1 MGMSNQNLRVARLRR
16 QGAAWLIGTTV
27 LFGIYRVYRWAEPSP
42 SSIAAALSPSAA
54 SNVSLELEEAS
65 FENYAEGKKNWSL
78 WARRIAIERQNG
90 GVPNSL
96 QAATIDDIRDGK
108 LFSSPIG
115 DREKRRQGEE
125 ETGRRGETGNREQGT
140 GRPNTQHPTP
150 NTLPQSGSDSDPG
163 LPAATFSAQHGRYLV
178 GSAEGLPTEM
188 QFTYSVQWQFQLTG
202 DVKIRTREGHQF
214 HAPAILILELYNRKT
229 GKAERH
235 MLCNQGG
242 EIKAKGATVQA
253 NQARYDEKNQTVE
266 CLGGVHAQLQQD
278 SVQGEHFYWALKD
291 NALRSP
297 DQVSGVW
304 QGCAYTASD
313 ILIDATQRVY
323 QGKRVS
329 MQLNGKAASK
339 LAAGSLGLVMATG
352 LVSGGQTPSGK
363 QTPSSSIKNTAAQG
377 EDTRGHLDSADIL
390 LVTKTNMATGHNF
403 TYTQGSRTITGD
415 NGRYNN
421 KSGVLDADG
430 HLVMDDP
437 EHHGTC
443 QKAHVEET
451 KALAVLTGDVV
462 LTLKPQKA
470 TPADNPN
477 DISAGKNQGAVVTCD
492 QVDSYY
498 KKKFTVLRGHLVFK
512 QHIPREG
519 QEPLDRTGT
528 AEHAEY
534 DDKNEVLTLFP
545 PVMGHDSDESEFYSN
560 DKKVVIVTK
569 SGEETLSGAHAK
581 VVSRVKKTPDDD
593 NPANAGQ
600 DKKTG
605 SDKKPTPGAIPG
617 DTTPSG
623 GATPDV
629 PAKPADK
636 PQPTTPDAPKK
647 AEDKP
652 APDKKDAGKPAAGK

>member
-16 QGAAWLIGTTV
+16 QAVAWLAGTAV
-27 LFGIYRVYRWAEPSP
+27 LFGIYRVYRWAEPSS
-42 SSIAAALSPSAA
+42 SSIAAVLSPSAV
-54 SNVSLELEEAS
+54 SNVSLELEEAT

-108 LFSSPIG
+108 LFSSPLG
-115 DREKRRQGEE
+115 KTKDEG
-125 ETGRRGETGNREQGT
+125 GRMKDEVNSHSSLRVQ
-140 GRPNTQHPTP
+140 PSVLSQPTTNHQP
-150 NTLPQSGSDSDPG
+150 PATSQSGSDSDPG

-313 ILIDATQRVY
+313 ILIDATQQVY
-323 QGKRVS
+323 QGKRFR
-329 MQLNGKAASK
+329 MQLNGKNASK
-339 LAAGSLGLVMATG
+339 LVAGSLGLVMTTG
-352 LVSGGQTPSGK
+352 LVSNGQTPPGAK
-363 QTPSSSIKNTAAQG
+363 TPSANATATAQG
-377 EDTRGHLDSADIL
+377 GNDLSEFEGEDFKSVNKSQTTTAH
-390 LVTKTNMATGHNF
+390 HF
-403 TYTQGSRTITGD
+403 TYTRGSRVITGD
-415 NGRYNN
+415 NGRYDKKN
-421 KSGVLDADG
+421 GVLDADG
-430 HLVMDDP
+430 HMVMDDP
-437 EHHGTC
+437 EHHGIC

-462 LTLKPQKA
+462 LTLKPQ
-470 TPADNPN
+470 TPAAGDNPN

-512 QHIPREG
+512 QHILRAG

-545 PVMGHDSDESEFYSN
+545 PVLGHDSDETQFYSN
-560 DKKVVIVTK
+560 DKKVIITTK
-569 SGEETLSGAHAK
+569 SGEESITGAHGK
-581 VVSRVKKTPDDD
+581 VISHVKETPEDD

-605 SDKKPTPGAIPG
+605 VDKKPTPGAIPG
-617 DTTPSG
+617 GATPSG
-623 GATPDV
+623 GAIPDA
-629 PAKPADK
+629 PANPAEK
-636 PQPTTPDAPKK
+636 PQTTPSDAPKK

-652 APDKKDAGKPAAGK
+652 APDKKDTGKPTASK

>member
-1 MGMSNQNLRVARLRR
+1 MGMSNQNLRLARLRR
-16 QGAAWLIGTTV
+16 QALAWLLGAAV

-42 SSIAAALSPSAA
+42 SSIAAVLSPTAV
-54 SNVSLELEEAS
+54 SNVSLELEEAN

-78 WARRIAIERQNG
+78 WARRISLERQNG

-108 LFSSPIG
+108 LFSSPLG
-115 DREKRRQGEE
+115 EKEKRRNGEE
-125 ETGRRGETGNREQGT
+125 ETGHRDSSTLNPGIHPE
-140 GRPNTQHPTP
+140 GRAQPSTSS
-150 NTLPQSGSDSDPG
+150 TLTQSGSDSDPG

-178 GSAEGLPTEM
+178 GSAEGLPVEM
-188 QFTYSVQWQFQLTG
+188 QFTYAVQWQFQLTG

-297 DQVSGVW
+297 DKVTGIW

-313 ILIDATQRVY
+313 ILIDANQQVY
-323 QGKRVS
+323 QGKKFS
-329 MQLNGKAASK
+329 MQLNGKTASK
-339 LAAGSLGLVMATG
+339 LAAGSLGLVMTTG
-352 LVSGGQTPSGK
+352 LVSSGQTPSGAK
-363 QTPSSSIKNTAAQG
+363 TPSSGVTGAAQG
-377 EDTRGHLDSADIL
+377 DNDLAVFDGDDFKS
-390 LVTKTNMATGHNF
+390 VTKTQISTAHHF
-403 TYTQGSRTITGD
+403 TYTRGSRVITGD
-415 NGRYNN
+415 NGRYDKKNHI
-421 KSGVLDADG
+421 LDADG
-430 HLVMDDP
+430 HMVMDDP

-443 QKAHVEET
+443 QKAHVEES

-462 LTLKPQKA
+462 LTLKPQ
-470 TPADNPN
+470 TPAPSDNPN

-498 KKKFTVLRGHLVFK
+498 KKKFTVLHGHLVFK
-512 QHIPREG
+512 QHILREG

-545 PVMGHDSDESEFYSN
+545 PVLGHDSDESQFYSN
-560 DKKVVIVTK
+560 DKQVVIVTK
-569 SGEETLSGAHAK
+569 SGEETITGAHGR
-581 VVSRVKKTPDDD
+581 VVAHMKEDAQDD
-593 NPANAGQ
+593 NPATAGQ
-600 DKKTG
+600 DKKNGTDKKAG
-605 SDKKPTPGAIPG
+605 PDKKPGTG
-617 DTTPSG
+617 TTPG
-623 GATPDV
+623 GATPDA
-629 PAKPADK
+629 PAKPIDK
-636 PQPTTPDAPKK
+636 PQTPTPDAPKK

-652 APDKKDAGKPAAGK
+652 EPGKRDVGKPTAGK